1 MPGADLIDPR
11 TASGKMN
18 LPVLVENV
26 MMKLGNIPGLT
37 FLHHWVTDFYGKQTE
52 FEQSIDDYFGYARSA
67 REAAGDVRGAVGG
80 PKKKDQGQAL
90 EDKDQ
95 AVEEEEEEEFE
106 DDFESYM
113 Q

>member
-1 MPGADLIDPR
+1 
-11 TASGKMN
+11 MN
-18 LPVLVENV
+18 LPPLVENV

-67 REAAGDVRGAVGG
+67 REAVGDVRGAARGS
-80 PKKKDQGQAL
+80 KKD
-90 EDKDQ
+90 K
-95 AVEEEEEEEFE
+95 VEESDEEGAEEEEEEFE

>member
-1 MPGADLIDPR
+1 
-11 TASGKMN
+11 MN
-18 LPVLVENV
+18 LPSLVENV

-37 FLHHWVTDFYGKQTE
+37 FLHRWVTDFYGKQTE

-67 REAAGDVRGAVGG
+67 KEAVGDVRGAAVGG
-80 PKKKDQGQAL
+80 PKKGKGQAV
-90 EDKDQ
+90 EEKDQ

>member
-1 MPGADLIDPR
+1 
-11 TASGKMN
+11 MN
-18 LPVLVENV
+18 LPSLVEGV

-37 FLHHWVTDFYGKQTE
+37 FLHRWVTDFYGKQTE

-67 REAAGDVRGAVGG
+67 REAVGDVRGAARGS
-80 PKKKDQGQAL
+80 KKGKQAAQD
-90 EDKDQ
+90 E
-95 AVEEEEEEEFE
+95 AEEEIEEEAEEEFE